1 MTQQAVELNQA
12 GNQLFRDNW
21 RIVLNLLRE
30 ERRVRIKT
38 VGERDR
44 ERDRKKERGRAI
56 QTDR

>member
-38 VGERDR
+38 ERQRDR